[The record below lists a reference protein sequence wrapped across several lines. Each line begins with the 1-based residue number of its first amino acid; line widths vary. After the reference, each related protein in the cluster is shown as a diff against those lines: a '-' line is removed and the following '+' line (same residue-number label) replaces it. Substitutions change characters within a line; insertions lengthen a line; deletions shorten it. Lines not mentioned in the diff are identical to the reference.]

1 MDYKEKGQ
9 IGRIYV
15 IPQDKIRTTKM
26 FKAIEIIQQ
35 FILSLPFFLSP
46 VDVQDQA
53 PVAEPTA
60 VLVEVEAPT
69 PVAEPAPKTNIDRI
83 NSERVRIT
91 QETKGR
97 LATQEEMQ
105 QFIALEW
112 ELTKELEA
120 QQAQDEQTQYY
131 DIAIVPQEVTV
142 LDQPV
147 VELTEVPA
155 VVTVE
160 CLELPCPS
168 IDHLLE

>member
-1 MDYKEKGQ
+1 
-9 IGRIYV
+9 
-15 IPQDKIRTTKM
+15 M

-46 VDVQDQA
+46 VDAQDQA

-83 NSERVRIT
+83 NSERARIT
-91 QETKGR
+91 QETEGR
-97 LATQEEMQ
+97 SATQEEMQ
-105 QFIALEW
+105 EFIALEW

-131 DIAIVPQEVTV
+131 DIAVVPQEVTV

-147 VELTEVPA
+147 GELTEVPA